1 MKVGLMDQPAYCRSL
16 GRSWATPYDQIL
28 KKMIAGA
35 LLSSGFVAAGLGL
48 AAGTAQAYPG
58 PAPLDHFTWCPGH
71 PDPRDHIS
79 PGGPIAAMQRE
90 GWDLSVC
97 HDYWYPAAGLPDS
110 PQHNDI
116 VEGDHVPR
124 GPACAPLCA
133 PWP

>member
-1 MKVGLMDQPAYCRSL
+1 MSH
-16 GRSWATPYDQIL
+16 DQIL

-35 LLSSGFVAAGLGL
+35 LLSGGVAVAGLGL
-48 AAGTAQAYPG
+48 TAGTAQAQPG
-58 PAPLDHFTWCPGH
+58 PAPLNHFTWCPGH
-71 PDPRDHIS
+71 PDPNDHIS

-90 GWDLSVC
+90 GWDLNVC
-97 HDYWYPAAGLPDS
+97 HDYWCPAAGFPDS

-133 PWP
+133 PLP